1 LGIIEKKDKEK
12 INDYEILVLKNFLK
26 LMMKIRIGLIL
37 KIKSMIKKLILKS
50 KIIKNWTFKMKI
62 KLKMEKIINKNLKI
76 YKIVYFNKILI
87 KYR

>member
-1 LGIIEKKDKEK
+1 
-12 INDYEILVLKNFLK
+12 
-26 LMMKIRIGLIL
+26 MKR
-37 KIKSMIKKLILKS
+37 
-50 KIIKNWTFKMKI
+50 